1 MGTCVWQILTII
13 DHWLVA
19 IWGRTLP
26 IQMIVKCHGNEMAI
40 CRWILYDELK

>member
-13 DHWLVA
+13 DHWLVT

-26 IQMIVKCHGNEMAI
+26 IQMDSEMS
-40 CRWILYDELK
+40 W